1 MNFFTRFII
10 LFFVFIIIYK
20 ILLTFNK
27 HYQYNIYN
35 PPKLKTV
42 KEKRKIPTN
51 DIFKTHL
58 EEPIKHLYELDF
70 YVIYDFEPL
79 EFEYLNNQDNLENQN
94 VHDNKIQRSL
104 RKEFEKINTTDI
116 KDDNILQNILQ
127 NSPDIY
133 KDNVEKILNHIKK
146 TNTEMVGYNDETIVD
161 IMKKVYSNLQT
172 HDEIDFFY
180 NNLNDCIDENN
191 KVICSTGI
199 VSRILSTRF
208 LNNPDKF
215 PKSEN
220 YIFQEMLNKASNIRK
235 DEEDDDIFKKKFR
248 EEIKKSYSDIL
259 TEKEIDEKI
268 TEICNNL

>member
-1 MNFFTRFII
+1 MNFFTRLII
-10 LFFVFIIIYK
+10 FLFVFIIFYK
-20 ILLTFNK
+20 VFSMFNNQR
-27 HYQYNIYN
+27 QYNIYN
-35 PPKLKTV
+35 PPKLKTI
-42 KEKRKIPTN
+42 KEKRKIPNNILKTN
-51 DIFKTHL
+51 LK
-58 EEPIKHLYELDF
+58 EPFYELDF
-70 YVIYDFEPL
+70 FVIYDFEPI
-79 EFEYLNNQDNLENQN
+79 EFIDFDQINIENQN

-104 RKEFEKINTTDI
+104 RKEFEKINKTDI
-116 KDDNILQNILQ
+116 KHENILQDIVQ
-127 NSPDIY
+127 NSPEIY

-146 TNTEMVGYNDETIVD
+146 TNTEMVGYNDETIID
-161 IMKKVYSNLQT
+161 IIKKVYSNLQT
-172 HDEIDFFY
+172 QDEIDFFY

-191 KVICSTGI
+191 KIICSTGI

-248 EEIKKSYSDIL
+248 EEIEKSYSDIL